1 MNSKPGMRS
10 DWIND
15 MVEYL
20 GLWVLI
26 ALAIN
31 MWALISVVGAK
42 VSLTRKALWALI
54 LLVPA
59 VGFVAWFILGPR
71 GKAA

>member
-1 MNSKPGMRS
+1 
-10 DWIND
+10 

-26 ALAIN
+26 ALAVN
-31 MWALISVVGAK
+31 MWALISVLGAPT
-42 VSLTRKALWALI
+42 SLLTKALWTII

-59 VGFVAWFILGPR
+59 IGFVFWYMVGPR
-71 GKAA
+71 RPAS